1 MYTYV
6 VMAEHH
12 SLGISSGPRLFECV
26 RKGGREGRREGGRE
40 GGRMGGEGARV

>member
-26 RKGGREGRREGGRE
+26 LEGGRE
-40 GGRMGGEGARV
+40 GGREEREKRERGYEQ